1 MKCQGIESKSHYI
14 ALLVCLL
21 LNSCSLPDG
30 ARKTQH
36 GYGHSPSEQSQD
48 RQVEEPLDSKL
59 SALLRQA
66 QQIVKPFAWGA
77 FGGNEERYE
86 VVGIDPEG
94 KLKSVIV
101 AKRAGGYVIERAGT
115 FAEREDALIQSS
127 GSLHLQD
134 FLSDR
139 EFPFK
144 SDILTAQDCKVH
156 FVFVW
161 RALNRSLHRRSFLAR
176 IDFRII
182 VERDFRVVSNDLAGL
197 SLFGVREAFVTDV
210 NGDGKQDYVL
220 IGEDNS
226 KFIYVWTV
234 ERNCGVKPMLF
245 EFEDANRPVTERSV
259 SGRELF
265 LRPDRST
272 GGNTIHTR
280 SSEPHIEHGTFYWRI
295 TESVYKW
302 ERQRSLYKRVKQST
316 RLEKSE

>member
-1 MKCQGIESKSHYI
+1 MKCQGIESKRLYI

-21 LNSCSLPDG
+21 LNSCSLPEG
-30 ARKTQH
+30 ASKTQH
-36 GYGHSPSEQSQD
+36 RDAHSPGEQSQD
-48 RQVEEPLDSKL
+48 RQIEEPLDPIL

-94 KLKSVIV
+94 KLKSIIFT
-101 AKRAGGYVIERAGT
+101 KRAGGYVIERAGT

-134 FLSDR
+134 LLSDR

-144 SDILTAQDCKVH
+144 SDILTVQDCKVH

-161 RALNRSLHRRSFLAR
+161 RALNRSFHRRSFLAG
-176 IDFRII
+176 IDLRII
-182 VERDFRVVSNDLAGL
+182 VERDLRVVSNELAGL
-197 SLFGVREAFVTDV
+197 SLFGVREAFVTDI
-210 NGDGKQDYVL
+210 NGDGKQDYVF

-226 KFIYVWTV
+226 KFIYVWTL
-234 ERNCGVKPMLF
+234 ERNCVVKPILF
-245 EFEDANRPVTERSV
+245 QFKDDNRSVTERYV
-259 SGRELF
+259 SGRGLF
-265 LRPDRST
+265 LRADKST
-272 GGNTIHTR
+272 GGYTVHTR
-280 SSEPHIEHGTFYWRI
+280 SFEPHIKNGTFYWKI

-302 ERQRSLYKRVKQST
+302 ERRQSLFKKVKEST
-316 RLEKSE
+316 WLEKSD